1 MKNIIIITMLALMMF
16 PVSIYG
22 NNEDVHKIINDLK
35 KANIVENTEKTGKE
49 MAKDFENYELD
60 PVMFEKAKGAA
71 EITKTDEFKERMEKY
86 QKETMKSIEQ
96 YVPAAKVAE
105 TEKKGNEKNNI
116 QGLLN
121 NDERLYV
128 LVSTSMPKETIRKY
142 LADINKIGDPN
153 VIMVLRGVPGGARN
167 LVNFRNTIIEQW
179 SIKEMDLINIQID
192 PLIFR
197 AYSIDSVPAIIYASG
212 LELMDIEQSEGWSE
226 NAQVKDA
233 YIIHGDVS
241 LEYAIESIY
250 QRTGNK
256 RVLDIYHNL
265 KRSFYDY

>member
-60 PVMFEKAKGAA
+60 PVMFEKAEGAA
-71 EITKTDEFKERMEKY
+71 KITGTNDFKKQMEKY
-86 QKETMKSIEQ
+86 QKETLKSIER
-96 YVPAAKVAE
+96 YVPAAQVDEAKGE
-105 TEKKGNEKNNI
+105 EKGNAHV
-116 QGLLN
+116 LLN
-121 NDERLYV
+121 GGERLYV
-128 LVSTSMPKETIRKY
+128 LVSTSMPKETIKRY

-153 VIMVLRGVPGGARN
+153 VVMVLRGVPGGARN
-167 LVNFRNTIIEQW
+167 LVKFRNTIIEQW
-179 SIKEMDLINIQID
+179 DIKDMDLVNIQID

-197 AYSIDSVPAIIYASG
+197 AYSIDSVPSIVYANG
-212 LELMDIEQSEGWSE
+212 LELMDPEQSEGWSE
-226 NAQVKDA
+226 NAKIKDA

-241 LEYAIESIY
+241 LKYAVESIY
-250 QRTGNK
+250 QRTGDK
-256 RVLDIYHNL
+256 RVLDIYHKL
-265 KRSFYDY
+265 ERSFYDH